1 VPSDKRARKR
11 SKQERQQAHQAAL
24 QHRRRRRSRLV
35 SGVAILA
42 ALGIAFIGVFS
53 YMSRANRSLTV
64 RDKTGRRV
72 AITTTTSPDAPC
84 PNPDGSSAR
93 RSAFR
98 RPPRFCI
105 DSSKNYAARF
115 QTDIGDF
122 TVELLTKD
130 APETVNNFVFLS
142 RYHFYDGIP
151 FNRVKPGFVVQGGNP
166 PAEAVTGP
174 GYSFADENVPKPP
187 DRYQIGQVLM
197 ARDKP
202 NANGSQFIIIMG
214 AEGENLPLV
223 FPLFGKV
230 TQGMDDVVRKIEA
243 DGSPDFTP
251 KVIHTI
257 RQITI
262 IES

>member
-1 VPSDKRARKR
+1 MPSDKRARKR

-24 QHRRRRRSRLV
+24 QHRRRQRGRLV
-35 SGVAILA
+35 SAVAIIA

-53 YMSRANRSLTV
+53 YMRKADRSLSV
-64 RDKTGRRV
+64 RETGRRGLP
-72 AITTTTSPDAPC
+72 ATTTTSPDAPC

-93 RSAFR
+93 RDAFR

-105 DSSKNYAARF
+105 DTAKNYAARF
-115 QTDIGDF
+115 QTDAGTF
-122 TVELLTKD
+122 TVELATKD

-151 FNRVKPGFVVQGGNP
+151 FNRVKPGFIVQGGNP

-174 GYSFADENVPKPP
+174 GYSFADENVPKA
-187 DRYQIGQVLM
+187 RYQVGQILM

-214 AEGENLPLV
+214 PEGENLPLV
-223 FPLFGKV
+223 FPLFGKI
-230 TQGMDDVVRKIEA
+230 TDGMDVVRKIEA
-243 DGSPDFTP
+243 DGGPDFTP
-251 KVIHTI
+251 VVIHTI